1 MCVCG
6 ISFPLKFGIG
16 GRGDHSS
23 IGAWLKLSGLGEGLI
38 EHGHNP
44 QARQGTNQ
52 ARGGHIKKC
61 AFLRWR
67 GEEHG
72 CTIIDFGSL

>member
-1 MCVCG
+1 MCVA
-6 ISFPLKFGIG
+6 SFPLNLGIG
-16 GRGDHSS
+16 ESGDHRS
-23 IGAWLKLSGLGEGLI
+23 IGAWLKLIGLGEGLI
-38 EHGHNP
+38 ENGHSP

-72 CTIIDFGSL
+72 YTIIEFGSL